1 MMIESPYI
9 YVYDASALTDGQ
21 SYQRLH
27 LEMRDGNNAFSLR
40 RIAGLNTVAASMN
53 LYTPGTSSKRLF
65 ARAARIGNNHLVA
78 PELRFD
84 GRQSFLFDLNTVAR
98 SVTACG
104 TNIYTSFLAFQGVR
118 HLEGEAP
125 RVYSKARPFTLV
137 YPLTIDWYRFVSL
150 PAAAIER
157 PRRYAISINTQ
168 DFELQR
174 IRIRNADGSAVA
186 TNFFQIQLYDALE
199 RPLSNAPVLQSFVN
213 NLSSG
218 YNSVFPVPPVL
229 YPVRRDLR
237 FDITS
242 LICNTDV
249 TFPKSYTISFEGVHR
264 YD

>member
-1 MMIESPYI
+1 MIQSPYI
-9 YVYDASALTDGQ
+9 YVYDGSGLTDGQ

-27 LEMRDGNNAFSLR
+27 LEMRDGNNAFALR
-40 RIAGLNTVAASMN
+40 RIAGLNTLATSMN
-53 LYTPGTSSKRLF
+53 LYAPGTSQKRLF

-78 PELRFD
+78 PELVFD
-84 GRQSFLFDLNTVAR
+84 GRQSFVFDLNTVNR

-118 HLEGEAP
+118 TLDGDAP
-125 RVYSKARPFTLV
+125 RQYSKARPFTLS
-137 YPLTIDWYRFVSL
+137 YSLTVDWYRYVSL

-157 PRRYAISINTQ
+157 PRRFAIPIDTH
-168 DFELQR
+168 DFELHR
-174 IRIRNADGSAVA
+174 IRIRNADGTAVA
-186 TNFFQIQLYDALE
+186 TNFFQILLYDALD
-199 RPLSNAPVLQSFVN
+199 RPLSNAPLLQSFVN
-213 NLSSG
+213 NLASG

-249 TFPKSYTISFEGVHR
+249 TFPKSYTISFEGVQR